1 MKDHAPR
8 DLMAVD
14 WDSPP
19 PIEFLKSISVLE
31 LGDGVAGAAAGA
43 VLASLG
49 AEVTTVGVAGAVA
62 HEMRPELPGGEDVSD
77 SLLSV
82 VLRAGKAVATS
93 PEDVR
98 VADFDVVI
106 VDRCDLPVVG
116 VDAYLD
122 SVANDNRSVWVTV
135 SPFGLSGPQREWR
148 ATDFTVAAAGGLLGS
163 VSDKRTGTPVRMAGC
178 QALLSVGHVAAL
190 AACHGID
197 EWRRT
202 GRSGHGVV
210 AAQEAVAATGP
221 GRRLSQELLGCVSLG
236 GSGRFGAPAGL
247 YRCKDGF
254 VHIMAMEDHQWR
266 ALVKELG
273 EPDWAMEY
281 MDPSRRIDEPAAI
294 NAHLE
299 ATLSSFTKVE
309 AEQRLQR
316 GGVPATAM
324 YSPAELIDVEQY
336 AARGSIA
343 SLHAGASETRAI
355 RSPFVVVP
363 HDGDATG
370 GPRGIGGL
378 RVAEVGHVLAVPLCA
393 ALLGAM
399 GAVVTKIEDPARLDM
414 YRRNGPYI
422 DGEPGPDRSAYF
434 AVMNHSKTSAVV
446 DLEDASAR
454 NAVLDDADVVI
465 ENLGPRRAR
474 HLGLDCRS
482 VSDARPTS
490 LAVSSSGFGHE
501 GPWSGYRAYAY
512 NLHTS
517 TGLAHLTCIEGE
529 PAQIDVAWADLI
541 SGIALATVVA
551 AWAVGPTSAN
561 GAAVD
566 FSMAELAVGRFNE
579 FLAAAALY
587 LEDDGGDRGLG
598 LQRQAPYAPQRAY
611 RTSPD
616 GPWLA
621 VSVRTDDEWIA
632 FCAVLGDPDSL
643 RGTRYSTARGRL
655 DDADAID
662 REIERIVEGRSAPSL
677 ARALQGA
684 GVPASVVLTAADLVA
699 DEHLAARGFFP
710 EIEHPLW
717 GRRRLIGVPWRFV
730 GREPFSL
737 APPPQLGGGVTG

>member
-1 MKDHAPR
+1 MRDHVPGDPA
-8 DLMAVD
+8 AVD
-14 WDSPP
+14 WDRPA
-19 PIEFLKSISVLE
+19 PIEFLKGFSVLE

-49 AEVTTVGVAGAVA
+49 AEVTTVRAAGAVV
-62 HEMRPELPGGEDVSD
+62 HEMTPGMPGGEDAAD

-82 VLRAGKAVATS
+82 VLSAGKRLVSS
-93 PEDVR
+93 PQDVE
-98 VADFDVVI
+98 VEDFDVVFD
-106 VDRCDLPVVG
+106 DRCELQAGDL
-116 VDAYLD
+116 DAYLD
-122 SVANDNRSVWVTV
+122 SVARANHGVWVTV
-135 SPFGLSGPQREWR
+135 SPFGLSGPKRQWR
-148 ATDFTVAAAGGLLGS
+148 STEFTMAAAGGLLGS

-190 AACHGID
+190 AACHGLD
-197 EWRRT
+197 ERRRT
-202 GRSGHGVV
+202 GRSVHVEV
-210 AAQEAVAATGP
+210 SAQEAVAATGP
-221 GRRLSQELLGCVSLG
+221 VLRLSQELLGCVSLG

-281 MDPSRRIDEPAAI
+281 MDPSSRIDQPAAI

-324 YSPAELIDVEQY
+324 YGPAELLDVEQY

-343 SLHAGASETRAI
+343 ALQVGARETRAM
-355 RSPFVVVP
+355 RSPFVVVAN
-363 HDGDATG
+363 DGGATG
-370 GPRGIGGL
+370 DPRGISGL

-393 ALLGAM
+393 AMLGAM
-399 GAVVTKIEDPARLDM
+399 GAVVTKIEDPVRLDM
-414 YRRNGPYI
+414 YRRNGPYV
-422 DGEPGPDRSAYF
+422 DGEPGLDRSAYF

-446 DLEDASAR
+446 DLEDPVAR
-454 NAVLDDADVVI
+454 AAALDDADVVI

-474 HLGLDCRS
+474 HLSLDCRS
-482 VSDARPTS
+482 VSAARPEA

-517 TGLAHLTCIEGE
+517 TGLAHLTCIDGE

-541 SGIALATVVA
+541 SGFALATAVA
-551 AWAVGPTSAN
+551 AWAVGRTSAS

-579 FLAAAALY
+579 FLAAAALH
-587 LEDDGGDRGLG
+587 LDPDGADRGLG

-611 RTSPD
+611 RTGPA

-621 VSVRTDDEWIA
+621 ISVRTDDEWRA
-632 FCAVLGDPDSL
+632 LCGVLGDPETL
-643 RGTRYSTARGRL
+643 RMPHYSTVAGRK
-655 DDADAID
+655 DAADALD
-662 REIERIVEGRSAPSL
+662 REIESIVEGSSAPTL
-677 ARALQGA
+677 ARELQDA
-684 GVPASVVLTAADLVA
+684 GVPASVVLAAGDLVA

-710 EIEHPLW
+710 EVEHPLW
-717 GRRRLIGVPWRFV
+717 GRRRIIGLPWRFV

-737 APPPQLGGGVTG
+737 APPPQLGGAAAD

>member
-1 MKDHAPR
+1 MTVHAPG
-8 DLMAVD
+8 DLAAVE
-14 WDSPP
+14 WNSPVR
-19 PIEFLKSISVLE
+19 IEFLKGLSVLE

-49 AEVTTVGVAGAVA
+49 AEVTTVGAADAVI
-62 HEMRPELPGGEDVSD
+62 HEMRPGLPGGEDMSD
-77 SLLSV
+77 SLLSI
-82 VLRAGKAVATS
+82 VLRAGKRVVTS
-93 PEDVR
+93 QQDVQA
-98 VADFDVVI
+98 ADFDVVI
-106 VDRCDLPVVG
+106 VDRCDQQASDI
-116 VDAYLD
+116 DAYLE
-122 SVANDNRSVWVTV
+122 SVAGENRGVWVTV
-135 SPFGLSGPQREWR
+135 SSFGLSGPRRRWR
-148 ATDFTVAAAGGLLGS
+148 STDFTLAAAGGLLGS

-197 EWRRT
+197 ERRRT
-202 GRSGHGVV
+202 GRSVHVDV
-210 AAQEAVAATGP
+210 SAQEAVAATGP
-221 GRRLSQELLGCVSLG
+221 VLRLSQELLGCVSMG

-273 EPDWAMEY
+273 EPDWAKEY
-281 MDPSRRIDEPAAI
+281 MDPSSRIDQPAAI

-324 YSPAELIDVEQY
+324 YGPAELLDVEQY
-336 AARGSIA
+336 TARGSMA
-343 SLHAGASETRAI
+343 SLHTGASEMRAMT
-355 RSPFVVVP
+355 SPYVVVAN
-363 HDGDATG
+363 DGDVTAGT
-370 GPRGIGGL
+370 RGIGGL

-414 YRRNGPYI
+414 YRRNGPYV

-434 AVMNHSKTSAVV
+434 AVMNHSKTSSVV
-446 DLEDASAR
+446 ELEDAVAR
-454 NAVLDDADVVI
+454 NAALDGADVVI

-482 VSDARPTS
+482 VSAARPEV

-517 TGLAHLTCIEGE
+517 TGLAHLTCIDGE

-541 SGIALATVVA
+541 SGFALATAVA
-551 AWAVGPTSAN
+551 AWAVGRTSAN

-566 FSMAELAVGRFNE
+566 FSMAELAIGRFNE
-579 FLAAAALY
+579 FLAAAALH
-587 LEDDGGDRGLG
+587 LDSDGAEGGLG
-598 LQRQAPYAPQRAY
+598 LHRQAPYAPQRAY
-611 RTSPD
+611 RTIPD

-621 VSVRTDDEWIA
+621 VSVRTDDEWRA
-632 FCAVLGDPDSL
+632 LCGVLDDPEQL
-643 RGTRYSTARGRL
+643 RTPQYATAAGRR
-655 DDADAID
+655 DDADALD
-662 REIERIVEGRSAPSL
+662 REIETVLEGRSASSL
-677 ARALQGA
+677 ARELQEA

-699 DEHLAARGFFP
+699 DEHLAQRGFFP

-717 GRRRLIGVPWRFV
+717 GRRRLIGIPWRFV
-730 GREPFSL
+730 GQEPFSL
-737 APPPQLGGGVTG
+737 TPPPRLGSGALD